1 MSQSRNLLLK
11 PNKQRFM
18 IKCPLRRDFIR
29 YTFVGLF
36 LLTCVCAH
44 GQMSKLSPFVRRVVM
59 ERSSMSSPSKAA
71 SARASQK
78 ASLMAFVKAT
88 DMEILRSEGC
98 SIHALWD
105 DICIASIPLDK
116 IKTLAQHKEVLRI
129 EAGQSC
135 NVQLDTTTTITRS
148 RDLWSR
154 PFNKAEGITGKGV
167 VVGVMDIGFD
177 LTHPTFFSQDGSR
190 YRVKQLW
197 DMLDYSEDGEA
208 VTRPDTIFF
217 GMMGVHLGRQYIGE
231 EAILAHQ
238 HSADGLGL
246 THGTHT
252 SGIAAGS
259 GWNGTVLS
267 PYIGTAPDADI
278 CLVANCTSDNSYL
291 VPEYKR
297 DYYTT
302 ATDMLGFK
310 YIFDYAESM
319 GQPCVINF
327 SEGEA
332 EDLYQSILYNK
343 VLTQMTGPG
352 RIICSTAGNDGNYL
366 TYLPKPLGREQAGSF
381 LTASS
386 YTAGYTLHSTN
397 PVKFKLTFYDRN
409 SDDRKEWTFDPG
421 SQREFP
427 EEYTEE
433 IVHFKDADFQILY
446 EIYSSGFDETK
457 YATDLFIIDERGK
470 SIGKSDIEISITLY
484 DARNDVEMRYAGGYF
499 STSNTNPSLCDAR
512 KGHCI
517 RFPGS
522 ADEVVAVGASSHVDR
537 KVNYKGELVDFEM
550 STDGARATYSGTGPT
565 QKGNIKPDVMA
576 PGNFI
581 ISSYNSFFL
590 ENHPDAPVFKYD
602 IEHFEYNGR
611 TYPWSAD
618 SGTSMACPV
627 VTGIIAQWLQVC
639 PTLTPAQVKDVF
651 AHTCRHY
658 DNTLTYP
665 NNEYGYG
672 EIDALAGLDYILSQY
687 AGIENTTSATLSEAT
702 RYYTIEGIALPSIEG
717 RRGVIIVK
725 DRKGTRKIYR

>member
-1 MSQSRNLLLK
+1 
-11 PNKQRFM
+11 M

-36 LLTCVCAH
+36 LLMCVCAQ

-59 ERSSMSSPSKAA
+59 ERHSMSSPSKAGGASA
-71 SARASQK
+71 SARASQE

-177 LTHPTFFSQDGSR
+177 LTHPTFFSQDGSK

-208 VTRPDTIFF
+208 VTGPDTSYL
-217 GMMGVHLGRQYIGE
+217 GMNVVYLGRQYIGE
-231 EAILAHQ
+231 EAILAHK
-238 HSADGLGL
+238 HTADGLDQ

-259 GWNGTVLS
+259 GWKGTTLS

-278 CLVANCTSDNSYL
+278 CLVANYTSDNSYL

-297 DYYTT
+297 GYYTT

-319 GQPCVINF
+319 GQPCVINY
-327 SEGEA
+327 SEGEP
-332 EDLYQSILYNK
+332 EDVYWSILYSK

-352 RIICSTAGNDGNYL
+352 RIICSSAGNDGNNL
-366 TYLPKPLGREQAGSF
+366 TYLPKPLGREQTGSF

-386 YTAGYTLHSTN
+386 YSALYTMNSTN
-397 PVKFKLTFYDRN
+397 PVKFKLTFYDKN

-433 IVHFKDADFQILY
+433 IVHFKDVDFRITY
-446 EIYSSGFDETK
+446 DIYSSIFDETK
-457 YATDLFIIDERGK
+457 YATDLCIQDQRGK
-470 SIGKSDIEISITLY
+470 NIGKSDIEISITLY

-499 STSNTNPSLCDAR
+499 STSNTDPSLCDAR

-537 KVNYKGELVDFEM
+537 KINYKGEVVDFEM
-550 STDGARATYSGTGPT
+550 STDGARATYSSTGPT

-590 ENHPDAPVFKYD
+590 ENHPDDPVFEYD
-602 IEHFEYNGR
+602 IEHFEHNGR

-672 EIDALAGLDYILSQY
+672 EIDALAGLEYILSQY
-687 AGIENTTSATLSEAT
+687 AGIENTTSASTSEAT
-702 RYYTIEGIALPSIEG
+702 RYYTIEGIALPDMEG
-717 RRGVIIVK
+717 RRGLIIVK
-725 DRKGTRKIYR
+725 DQKGTRKIYR

>member
-1 MSQSRNLLLK
+1 
-11 PNKQRFM
+11 M

-29 YTFVGLF
+29 YNLFGLF
-36 LLTCVCAH
+36 LLMCVCAQ

-59 ERSSMSSPSKAA
+59 ERSSMSSPSKAGGASA
-71 SARASQK
+71 SARASQE

-319 GQPCVINF
+319 GQPCVINY
-327 SEGEA
+327 SEGEP
-332 EDLYQSILYNK
+332 EDVYWSILYSK

-352 RIICSTAGNDGNYL
+352 RIICSSAGNDGNNL

-386 YTAGYTLHSTN
+386 SSALYTMNSTN

-409 SDDRKEWTFDPG
+409 SDDRKEWAFAPVI
-421 SQREFP
+421 QQEF
-427 EEYTEE
+427 TEIE
-433 IVHFKDADFQILY
+433 VKDTVLFKDASFPIFLN
-446 EIYSSGFDETK
+446 IYSSIFDETK
-457 YATDLFIIDERGK
+457 YATDLIIQDERNK
-470 SIGKSDIEISITLY
+470 NIGKSDIEISITLY

-499 STSNTNPSLCDAR
+499 STSNTDPSLCDAR

-537 KVNYKGELVDFEM
+537 KINYKGELVDFEM

-590 ENHPDAPVFKYD
+590 EKHPDDARYD

>member
-1 MSQSRNLLLK
+1 
-11 PNKQRFM
+11 M

-71 SARASQK
+71 SAHASQK

-190 YRVKQLW
+190 YRVKRLW

-319 GQPCVINF
+319 GQPCVINY
-327 SEGEA
+327 SEGEP
-332 EDLYQSILYNK
+332 EDVYWSILYSK

-352 RIICSTAGNDGNYL
+352 RIICSSAGNDGNNL

-386 YTAGYTLHSTN
+386 SSALYTMNSTN

-409 SDDRKEWTFDPG
+409 SDDRKEWAFAPVI
-421 SQREFP
+421 QQEF
-427 EEYTEE
+427 TEIE
-433 IVHFKDADFQILY
+433 VKDTVLFKDASFPIFLN
-446 EIYSSGFDETK
+446 IYSSIFDETK
-457 YATDLFIIDERGK
+457 YATDLIIQDERNK
-470 SIGKSDIEISITLY
+470 NIGKSDIEISITLY

-499 STSNTNPSLCDAR
+499 STSNTDPSLCDAR

-537 KVNYKGELVDFEM
+537 KINYKGELVDFEM

-590 ENHPDAPVFKYD
+590 EKHPDDARYD

-639 PTLTPAQVKDVF
+639 PTLTPTQVKDVF